1 MVGFPAI
8 AVKVV
13 VQLDELAGSALVGE
27 RMQLGGAKL
36 PHGEGLQVQETVP
49 VGGSGNDEGTG
60 VVFVTVAVHP
70 VDL

>member
-13 VQLDELAGSALVGE
+13 GQLAELALVGT
-27 RMQLGGAKL
+27 RVQLGGVKL
-36 PHGEGLQVQETVP
+36 PHGAGLQVQETVP

-60 VVFVTVAVHP
+60 VVFETVAVHV

>member
-1 MVGFPAI
+1 MIGFPAI

-13 VQLDELAGSALVGE
+13 VQLDILAGSAIVGE
-27 RMQLGGAKL
+27 RRQLGGVKL

-49 VGGSGNDEGTG
+49 PGGNGNDGGTG
-60 VVFVTVAVHP
+60 VAFLTVAVHV

>member
-1 MVGFPAI
+1 VVGFPAI

-13 VQLDELAGSALVGE
+13 VQLDELAGSLLVGE
-27 RMQLGGAKL
+27 RTQLGGVKL

-49 VGGSGNDEGTG
+49 VGGIGNCGGTG
-60 VVFVTVAVHP
+60 VAFVTVAVHP